1 MKIMAAFLIGCSFFA
16 SPLLADVKPAAL
28 FSDHMVLQQGM
39 SVPVWGW
46 ADPGEQ
52 VTVSINGQT
61 QSATTGDDKKWMV
74 HLSDLKPGDPTTMT
88 IAGKNSITIKDVL
101 VGEVWLGSGQ
111 SNMEFSVSVKAK
123 RFAGVNNEAE
133 EIAAANY
140 PKIRMF
146 TQKMSLSETPMED
159 CVGEWQVCSPDTVGA
174 FSAVGYFF
182 SRQLQ
187 KSINQPIGFINTSYG
202 ASVAQAW
209 ISKDDLAADPR
220 FASLLKP
227 APAAPAP
234 TTQAAGGRRARG
246 GGNALSNHSPY
257 GLWNAMLHPIEPY
270 AIRGVIWYQGESIIG
285 GTEMYSQLMETL
297 IKTWRKQ
304 WEQSDFPFYFVQ
316 LAALDNN
323 SNKPEV
329 REAQAKALSIPNTA
343 MAVTID
349 IGDQKNVHPKD
360 KQDLGDRLAKI
371 ARALV
376 YGEKIEYAGPM
387 YDSMSIEGNSIRIK
401 FTHVGAG
408 LMAKDGDLKTF
419 EIAAADKKYVPAVAK
434 IDGDTVVVTADG
446 VTAPVAVRYA
456 WNRWPAGCNFYNKD
470 GLPAAPFR
478 TDQW

>member
-1 MKIMAAFLIGCSFFA
+1 
-16 SPLLADVKPAAL
+16 
-28 FSDHMVLQQGM
+28 
-39 SVPVWGW
+39 
-46 ADPGEQ
+46 
-52 VTVSINGQT
+52 
-61 QSATTGDDKKWMV
+61 
-74 HLSDLKPGDPTTMT
+74 
-88 IAGKNSITIKDVL
+88 
-101 VGEVWLGSGQ
+101 
-111 SNMEFSVSVKAK
+111 
-123 RFAGVNNEAE
+123 
-133 EIAAANY
+133 
-140 PKIRMF
+140 
-146 TQKMSLSETPMED
+146 
-159 CVGEWQVCSPDTVGA
+159 
-174 FSAVGYFF
+174 
-182 SRQLQ
+182 
-187 KSINQPIGFINTSYG
+187 
-202 ASVAQAW
+202 
-209 ISKDDLAADPR
+209 
-220 FASLLKP
+220 
-227 APAAPAP
+227 
-234 TTQAAGGRRARG
+234 
-246 GGNALSNHSPY
+246 
-257 GLWNAMLHPIEPY
+257 
-270 AIRGVIWYQGESIIG
+270 
-285 GTEMYSQLMETL
+285 METL

-304 WEQSDFPFYFVQ
+304 WGQSDFPFYFVQ